1 MVYDINSLDLNRKY
15 SYAEYLT
22 WKFEEYVEL
31 IKGRIFKMTPGP
43 SALHQQISSN
53 LLEFFL
59 VARHTTKC
67 NVFHAPF
74 DVRLFPN
81 LRDRDNFTVVQ
92 PDICVVCD
100 RRKIDRRGCNG
111 APNLIVEILSPS
123 TSKKDVQDKY
133 DLYQEA
139 GVNEYWIVIPEI
151 KVVEVFVLVEGKYQL
166 QRQYVEDDIIH
177 VAIFNNM
184 YLDLKSVF
192 PDDLTEAG

>member
-1 MVYDINSLDLNRKY
+1 MISDINMLDLEKQY

-22 WKFEEYVEL
+22 WKFDEYVEL
-31 IKGRIFKMTPGP
+31 IKGKIFRMTPGP

-59 VARHTTKC
+59 VARHITKC
-67 NVFHAPF
+67 QVFHAPF

-81 LRDRDNFTVVQ
+81 KDDSKNLTVVQ

-100 RRKIDRRGCNG
+100 SNKIDRQGCNG
-111 APNLIVEILSPS
+111 APELIIEILSPS
-123 TSKKDVQDKY
+123 TSKKDIQEKY
-133 DLYQEA
+133 ALYQEA

-151 KVVEVFVLVEGKYQL
+151 KVVEVFELIGEKYQL
-166 QRQYVEDDIIH
+166 KKQYVEDDIIS
-177 VAIFNNM
+177 VSIFNGM

-192 PDDLTEAG
+192 PE